1 MTCGGKDGFSI
12 DSISTPEE
20 KIMAKDPI
28 CGMTVDESAA
38 LKAFLDGKTYYF
50 CGKRCLDKFLED
62 NPAATKNP
70 PASDGSEKP
79 LNDVC
84 PSCAV
89 GADESVRKKSPMAR
103 LLGNKSFLAS
113 AALITLTAVSYI
125 FAPLV
130 PFREALAMYL
140 EKIWWA
146 ILLGFVLGGI
156 IDRFIPRG
164 WITKT
169 LSGAGPMTIL
179 RAVILGFMM
188 SACSHGML
196 ALSVQ
201 LYKKGASPAAVVSFL
216 LASPWA
222 NLAMTVMLIGFF
234 GAKGI
239 FIIAAAILIA
249 IITGLIFQVLEKN
262 NLVEKNPNA
271 APPAANFSI
280 TADAAARFKNYRFT
294 AANITDDAKGVVAG
308 ATALA
313 DMVLWWILLG
323 MGISSMIAAYV
334 PPHFIHSYFGP
345 TFTGL
350 LATLG
355 VATVIEVC
363 SEGSAPVA
371 FEIFRQTG
379 ALGNSFVFLMAG
391 VATDYTEIGIL
402 WTNIGKKTALWM
414 VAIAVPQVVALG
426 ILANMV
432 FR

>member
-1 MTCGGKDGFSI
+1 
-12 DSISTPEE
+12 
-20 KIMAKDPI
+20 MAKDPI
-28 CGMTVDESAA
+28 CGMTVDENTK
-38 LKAFLDGKTYYF
+38 LKVFLDGQTYYF
-50 CGKRCLDKFLED
+50 CSQRCLEKFLED
-62 NPAATKNP
+62 NPTAAITPDGN
-70 PASDGSEKP
+70 ASQDKP
-79 LNDVC
+79 SDDVC
-84 PSCAV
+84 PACAV
-89 GADESVRKKSPMAR
+89 GSAENAPKKSPPAR
-103 LLGNKSFLAS
+103 LLGNKSFLA
-113 AALITLTAVSYI
+113 AASLIILTAVSYA

-130 PFREALAMYL
+130 PFRDALFMYVQ
-140 EKIWWA
+140 KIWWA
-146 ILLGFVLGGI
+146 VLLGFALGGV

-169 LSGAGPMTIL
+169 LSGSGPMTVF

-201 LYKKGASPAAVVSFL
+201 LYKKGASPSAVVSFL

-234 GAKGI
+234 GVKGF

-249 IITGLIFQVLEKN
+249 IITGLIFQRLEKN

-271 APPAANFSI
+271 APPSENFSI
-280 TADAAARFKNYRFT
+280 TADAIARFGNYRFT
-294 AANITDDAKGVVAG
+294 AANIAADAKGVAAG
-308 ATALA
+308 SAALA

-323 MGISSMIAAYV
+323 MGISSLIAAYV
-334 PPHFIHSYFGP
+334 PAHFIHSYFGP
-345 TFTGL
+345 TFGGL

-414 VAIAVPQVVALG
+414 VAITVPQVVALG
-426 ILANMV
+426 WLANMV

>member
-1 MTCGGKDGFSI
+1 
-12 DSISTPEE
+12 
-20 KIMAKDPI
+20 MAKDPI
-28 CGMTVDESAA
+28 CGMNVDETTD
-38 LKAFLDGKTYYF
+38 LKAMLDGKTYYF
-50 CGKRCLDKFLED
+50 CSPHCLAKFLED
-62 NPAATKNP
+62 NPSAAKIEP
-70 PASDGSEKP
+70 GAHIKKVGESPEPD
-79 LNDVC
+79 DVC

-89 GADESVRKKSPMAR
+89 EAVGGDSTVNRAR
-103 LLGNKSFLAS
+103 AWHFIKNKTFLVATILAVLVGLSFFF
-113 AALITLTAVSYI
+113 V
-125 FAPLV
+125 PLV
-130 PFREALAMYL
+130 GFRRNLAMYL

-146 ILLGFVLGGI
+146 ILLGFALGGI

-164 WITKT
+164 WVTKT
-169 LSGAGPMTIL
+169 LSGRGYKTIL
-179 RAVILGFMM
+179 RSVLLGFMM

-196 ALSVQ
+196 ALSIQ

-222 NLAMTVMLIGFF
+222 NLAMTAMLIGFF
-234 GAKGI
+234 GVKGLYII
-239 FIIAAAILIA
+239 FAALVIA
-249 IITGLIFQVLEKN
+249 ITTGLIFQKLEDK

-271 APPAANFSI
+271 AQPAENFSI
-280 TADAAARFKNYRFT
+280 MADAATRFKNYRFT
-294 AANITDDAKGVVAG
+294 LVNITADAKGVVSGSA
-308 ATALA
+308 ALA
-313 DMVLWWILLG
+313 NMVGWWILLG
-323 MGISSMIAAYV
+323 VGISSMIAAYV
-334 PPHFIHSYFGP
+334 PAHFIHSYFGP
-345 TFTGL
+345 TFAGL

-414 VAIAVPQVVALG
+414 VAITVPQVVALG